1 MYAVVATGGKQYR
14 VSTGDTID
22 VERLPGAVGESM
34 TLTDVMMLGQGS
46 EVKIGTPM
54 LSDASIEAQII
65 AQKRGK
71 KIIIFKHKRRKGY
84 RRKQGHRQELTS
96 LRITAIHSQGGVPVI
111 AVESE
116 ASSSAESESVETAPA
131 PESAAAD
138 TVLA

>member
-1 MYAVVATGGKQYR
+1 MYAVMATGGKQYR

-22 VERLPGAVGESM
+22 VERLPGAVGESV

-54 LSDASIEAQII
+54 LSDTSIEAQII

-96 LRITAIHSQGGVPVI
+96 LRITAIHGQGVAPAI

-116 ASSSAESESVETAPA
+116 VPSSIEPEPVDAVPA
-131 PESAAAD
+131 PEPSVAAP
-138 TVLA
+138 VLA